1 MRVWLSAEGAK
12 TFPGPT
18 YLSSEDGVVGLWHL
32 LVNLYWVF
40 FHDISRFKGQEKKGE
55 GISLTTHYHFHP
67 LHRHLDISR
76 AITAESLPLHIASS
90 RTQTRN
96 LIYTYVILIY
106 KYIAYI
112 MPMTFFENFARHLIQ
127 RQVRDCL
134 FRGIKRG
141 TWNICLVSQ
150 EDFSY
155 WIHLVQKYSDGVRR
169 TVF

>member
-1 MRVWLSAEGAK
+1 MVIWALCVIVAGLIISWGCK
-12 TFPGPT
+12 NVSWS
-18 YLSSEDGVVGLWHL
+18 YLSQLREWGSRTLTFTGKFVLG
-32 LVNLYWVF
+32 F

-76 AITAESLPLHIASS
+76 AMTAESLPLHIASS

-112 MPMTFFENFARHLIQ
+112 MSIPFFKNFAFCVTKILLLFH
-127 RQVRDCL
+127 RQD
-134 FRGIKRG
+134 IY
-141 TWNICLVSQ
+141 
-150 EDFSY
+150 FS
-155 WIHLVQKYSDGVRR
+155 
-169 TVF
+169 